1 MKNPLR
7 YQISEYD
14 CGPTSLL
21 NALSYLFEREEIPP
35 EIIRN
40 IMIYSLDSYGKDG
53 ISGKSGTSYM
63 AMMFVSNWINGFGQI
78 GQLNI
83 SSRYLSEHEVN
94 MKEGGYIDDAIRRNG
109 AVVLRLYEG
118 GWHYVLCTDMK
129 GDKVYLFDP
138 YYDDRSY
145 EMEGIEVILDQTF
158 SYNRIVD
165 KSYFDNLEL
174 GTYALGPIKKRE
186 AVIIYNEKTRIDDFA
201 MIEYMI

>member
-14 CGPTSLL
+14 CGPASLL

-40 IMIYSLDSYGKDG
+40 IMIYTLDSFGKDG

-63 AMMFVSNWINGFGQI
+63 AMMFLSNWMNAFGET

-83 SSRYLSEHEVN
+83 SSKYLSEHQVN
-94 MKEGGYIDDAIRRNG
+94 MREGNYIEDAIRRNG
-109 AVVLRLYEG
+109 VAVLRLYEG
-118 GWHYVLCTDMK
+118 GWHYVLCTGIT

-138 YYDDRSY
+138 YYDAASY
-145 EMEGIEVILDQTF
+145 EMEGIDVVLDHAC

-165 KSYFDNLEL
+165 KSYFENTEL
-174 GTYALGPIKKRE
+174 GTYALGPYDKRE
-186 AVIIYNEKTRIDDFA
+186 AILIYNDNTRLEDFA
-201 MIEYMI
+201 MIEYFI